1 LHPVWLILA
10 LSVFGSLLG
19 FVGML
24 VAVPVAAVIGV
35 VARFLI
41 EEYKSGQLYKGHVG
55 KDG

>member
-1 LHPVWLILA
+1 
-10 LSVFGSLLG
+10 
-19 FVGML
+19 ML

-41 EEYKSGQLYKGHVG
+41 AEYKSGQLYKGHVG